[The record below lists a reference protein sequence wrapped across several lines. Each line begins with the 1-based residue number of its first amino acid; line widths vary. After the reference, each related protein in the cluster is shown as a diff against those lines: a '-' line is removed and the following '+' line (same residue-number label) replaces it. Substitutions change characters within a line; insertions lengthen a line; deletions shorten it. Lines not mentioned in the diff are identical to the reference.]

1 MVQVY
6 TENGLMREFNLDK
19 IVDSLLK
26 ETTLDEKTA
35 RRVAKKAAKAL
46 EKLEYT
52 ETTGSLVRALVV
64 DALRHLGLNDAVK
77 AYAPLTISL
86 YDANSMDTG
95 GEDHD
100 NANQMACPET
110 SHKAKADLISKK
122 QALRM
127 LPNDLAA
134 RHKVGDLHIHD
145 ADYFT
150 TRPFCKSH
158 DIRYFY
164 RYGFIP
170 DGSGMGASVAGP
182 AKHAEVAIL
191 QAVKVLGTAQTLYA
205 GGQGLLHFLTFVSPY
220 LERKSYKEIKQ
231 LMQLLVYEVNQML
244 VARGGQPVFSSV
256 NLTPG
261 IPDVFKKARAVH
273 AGAVSDRLYEEFE
286 PKVRLAFKALLEVMD
301 EGDYYGRPFPF
312 PKLEVCIQK
321 EFLDPETWEESYV
334 HQGEIIP
341 SYKELYQLAF
351 NLAAKTGLPYFDNLL
366 PEYRKA
372 DGTVACYQSLT
383 ADTLVSKMTDKG
395 MEIVRIDTLSDNDIL
410 WTPYGAEKFDKM
422 LVYETDREM
431 IRLKLKG
438 SKIVRCT
445 PEHMFPTTS
454 GRKRADELKLGDKLL
469 VNTTLPS
476 TTYMPTKLAYFLG
489 LYTAE
494 GNILIRGINTGGH
507 RVQLSFGEKNLAYRA
522 SRLLEELFHVTPKVK
537 YIRGNEYRVLVYN
550 KKLCQHL
557 LDDLRVGRTTKK
569 VPDGIFTASEDAKW
583 AFIQGLLQGDGHTEH
598 FRSTIETV
606 YPELAAGFS
615 QLCASLGHHV
625 TEMKV
630 STRKNIQLS
639 INHGLRAFL
648 SMQRGDFSGEL
659 EIKEIT
665 TERYIGK
672 VYDPIDVENHDFCL
686 GNGIV
691 SGNCCSFSFEDD
703 SETSTEFEDKLNFVN
718 GAHFDLGGLQV
729 VSLNLP
735 RCAYKANHDTEKLWN
750 EIRSLMEDAAKIFLL
765 KREALRK
772 VESRLSFALQ
782 HPGDAPAY
790 TNLDGQVFE
799 IGIVGLADMV
809 EYHTGKKTID
819 SEEAREFAREII
831 AYMGLVSK
839 GISYK
844 HGIKTVVARTPAE
857 TCSQRFAVLDL
868 LAGYEGEVMHGDKA
882 YAREHL
888 QETGNLPVYY
898 SNGVA
903 AWFGE
908 YASIYKRIEAEDSL
922 WPALEGGSISHIFL
936 GETATDG
943 EALMKFS
950 LNLAR
955 TTNIGYFTYTKDFTQ
970 CELCRHIEGGIHS
983 KCKNCGSEKVET
995 YSRIT
1000 GYISPTSRWNA
1011 GKSQE
1016 LKDRTR
1022 FSV

>member
-1 MVQVY
+1 VTSLAIIY
-6 TENGLMREFNLDK
+6 TENGMCRSFEK
-19 IVDSLLK
+19 QRIIDSLMK
-26 ETTLDEKTA
+26 ETELSEKE
-35 RRVAKKAAKAL
+35 AKKIARKVERAL
-46 EKLEYT
+46 EKLGYET
-52 ETTGSLVRALVV
+52 TTGSLIRSLAV
-64 DALRHLGLNDAVK
+64 DSMRYFGMHEAVK
-77 AYAPLTISL
+77 KYAPLTLSL
-86 YDANSMDTG
+86 HDAIHMDG
-95 GEDHD
+95 GDGDSD
-100 NANQMACPET
+100 NANQMASPET
-110 SHKAKADLISKK
+110 SHKHKADTLAKK
-122 QALRM
+122 QALRII
-127 LPNDLAA
+127 PEELAQ
-134 RHKVGDLHIHD
+134 RHRVGDYHIHD
-145 ADYFT
+145 LEYFT

-164 RYGFIP
+164 MYGFIP
-170 DGSGMGASVAGP
+170 DGTGLGASAAGP

-191 QAVKVLGTAQTLYA
+191 QAVKVLGMAQTQYA
-205 GGQGLLHFLTFVSPY
+205 GGQGLLHFLTFFSPY
-220 LERKSYKEIKQ
+220 MDRLSYKEIKQ
-231 LMQLLVYEVNQML
+231 LMQMMVYELNQMY
-244 VARGGQPVFSSV
+244 VSRGGQPVFSSV

-273 AGAVSDRLYEEFE
+273 AGAVSGRLYEEFE

-321 EFLDPETWEESYV
+321 EFLDPNTWEESYV
-334 HQGEIIP
+334 HQGEVIP
-341 SYKELYQLAF
+341 SYKELYQAAF

-372 DGTVACYQSLT
+372 DGTVACYQ
-383 ADTLVSKMTDKG
+383 
-395 MEIVRIDTLSDNDIL
+395 
-410 WTPYGAEKFDKM
+410 
-422 LVYETDREM
+422 
-431 IRLKLKG
+431 
-438 SKIVRCT
+438 
-445 PEHMFPTTS
+445 
-454 GRKRADELKLGDKLL
+454 
-469 VNTTLPS
+469 
-476 TTYMPTKLAYFLG
+476 
-489 LYTAE
+489 
-494 GNILIRGINTGGH
+494 
-507 RVQLSFGEKNLAYRA
+507 
-522 SRLLEELFHVTPKVK
+522 
-537 YIRGNEYRVLVYN
+537 
-550 KKLCQHL
+550 
-557 LDDLRVGRTTKK
+557 
-569 VPDGIFTASEDAKW
+569 
-583 AFIQGLLQGDGHTEH
+583 
-598 FRSTIETV
+598 
-606 YPELAAGFS
+606 
-615 QLCASLGHHV
+615 
-625 TEMKV
+625 
-630 STRKNIQLS
+630 
-639 INHGLRAFL
+639 
-648 SMQRGDFSGEL
+648 
-659 EIKEIT
+659 
-665 TERYIGK
+665 
-672 VYDPIDVENHDFCL
+672 
-686 GNGIV
+686 
-691 SGNCCSFSFEDD
+691 CCSFSFEDD
-703 SETSTEFEDKLNFVN
+703 SADSTEFDNKLNFVD

-735 RCAYKANHDTEKLWN
+735 RCAYKAEHDTEKLWN

-790 TNLDGQVFE
+790 TDLDGQVFE

-809 EYHTGKKTID
+809 EYHMGKKTID

-839 GISYK
+839 GLSYK

-882 YAREHL
+882 YAMEHL

-908 YASIYKRIEAEDSL
+908 YASIYKRIEAENSL
-922 WPALEGGSISHIFL
+922 WPALEGGSINHIFL

-955 TTNIGYFTYTKDFTQ
+955 TTNIGYFTFTKDMTQ
-970 CELCRHIEGGIHS
+970 CEVCRHIEGGIHS

-1022 FSV
+1022 FWV